1 MELCHQ
7 NKKISV
13 MKKMMIVFA
22 LLIASVTVVKAQ
34 STDVERAKSKF
45 IYNFTKFFQWPN
57 SERSGDFVIGVMG
70 SNNLY
75 NDLQDYTQGKK
86 VITQDITVKK
96 FSNADDVNNCHLL
109 FVSKYKVGQLDK
121 LSDKATSNTLLIS
134 DSDRGIDKGAA
145 INFVLVGNRLRF
157 EFAASNAMNSGLK
170 FSSRIKDMATK
181 NY

>member
-1 MELCHQ
+1 
-7 NKKISV
+7 
-13 MKKMMIVFA
+13 MKKMVIVFA
-22 LLIASVTVVKAQ
+22 LLIASAAVVQAQ

-57 SERSGDFVIGVMG
+57 SERSGDFVIGVIG

-75 NDLQDYTQGKK
+75 TDLQDYTEGKK

-96 FSNADDVNNCHLL
+96 YSSADEVNNCHLL
-109 FVSKYKVGQLDK
+109 FVSKYRVGQLDK
-121 LSDKATSNTLLIS
+121 LSDKATNNTLLIS
-134 DSDRGIDKGAA
+134 DSDRAINKGAA
-145 INFVLVGNRLRF
+145 INFILVGNRLRF
-157 EFAASNAMNSGLK
+157 EFAASNAMKCGLK

>member
-1 MELCHQ
+1 
-7 NKKISV
+7 
-13 MKKMMIVFA
+13 MKRTMLVFA
-22 LLIASVTVVKAQ
+22 LLVASFTIVKAQ

-57 SERSGDFVIGVMG
+57 SVRSGDFVIGVIG
-70 SNNLY
+70 SNNQY
-75 NDLQDYTQGKK
+75 TDLQDYTQGKK

-96 FSNADDVNNCHLL
+96 FSGADEVNNCHLL
-109 FVSKYKVGQLDK
+109 FVSKYRVGQLDK
-121 LSDKATSNTLLIS
+121 LSDKATTNTLLIS
-134 DSDRGIDKGAA
+134 DSDRAIDKGAA
-145 INFVLVGNRLRF
+145 INFIMQGNRLRF

>member
-13 MKKMMIVFA
+13 MKKMMIAFA
-22 LLIASVTVVKAQ
+22 LLIASATVVKAQ

-57 SERSGDFVIGVMG
+57 SVRSGDFVIGVIG

-75 NDLQDYTQGKK
+75 NDLQDYTNGKK

-96 FSNADDVNNCHLL
+96 FSNAADVNNCHVL
-109 FVSKYKVGQLDK
+109 FVSKYRVGQLDK
-121 LSDKATSNTLLIS
+121 LSDEATTNTLLIS
-134 DSDRGIDKGAA
+134 DSEKAINKGAA
-145 INFVLVGNRLRF
+145 INFILQGDRLRF
-157 EFAASNAMNSGLK
+157 EFASSNAMNSGLK